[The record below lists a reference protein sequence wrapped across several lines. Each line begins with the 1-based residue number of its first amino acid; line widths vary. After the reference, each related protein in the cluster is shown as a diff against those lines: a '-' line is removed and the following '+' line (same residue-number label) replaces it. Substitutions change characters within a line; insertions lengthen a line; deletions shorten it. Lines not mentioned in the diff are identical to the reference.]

1 MDVYYIM
8 NKKVLVGLA
17 GALLSVS
24 LVACGDKTVAVTNGG
39 KITQSEYYSS
49 MKNTSNGKQVLQ
61 QMILD
66 KVLNKEY
73 GNKVSSSEVNAQYNQ
88 YKSQYGSEFE
98 TLLEQQGLT
107 TTSFKNQLKSNLLL
121 KAAVR
126 ANISYSTADL
136 KKQFKS
142 YQPKVTVNEILVSD
156 KKTAEKVIS
165 ELKDGKKFSD
175 LAKKY
180 SKDTS
185 NKNKS
190 GRVTPFDNTDSSID
204 SAFRKA
210 AYKLSNGEYTKTPVK
225 TQYGYQII
233 QMVNHP
239 KKGSYSDHINDLKD
253 QIATSKMSDSTT
265 LKSVVT
271 KVLKNGGV
279 EIKDKDLQNILS
291 SYLTSSSS
299 SK

>member
-1 MDVYYIM
+1 M
-8 NKKVLVGLA
+8 NKKILVGLA
-17 GALLSVS
+17 GAFLSVS
-24 LVACGDKTVAVTNGG
+24 LVACGSSKTVAVTNGG

-73 GNKVSSSEVNAQYNQ
+73 GSKVSNSEVNSQYNQ
-88 YKSQYGSEFE
+88 YKSQYGSSFE
-98 TLLEQQGLT
+98 SLLEQQGLT
-107 TTSFKNQLKSNLLL
+107 ATSFKNQLRSNLLL
-121 KAAVR
+121 KAAVKN
-126 ANISYSTADL
+126 NISYSTKDL
-136 KKQFKS
+136 QKQFKS
-142 YQPKVTVNEILVSD
+142 YEPKVTVNEILVSD
-156 KKTAEKVIS
+156 KKTAETVIS
-165 ELKDGKKFSD
+165 QLKDGKKFSD

-185 NKNKS
+185 NKNS
-190 GRVTPFDNTDSSID
+190 GGKLAAFDNTDSSID
-204 SAFRKA
+204 SAFKKA
-210 AYKLSNGEYTKTPVK
+210 AYKLSNGEYTKDPVK

-239 KKGSYSDHINDLKD
+239 KKGNYKEHINDLKE
-253 QIATSKMSDSTT
+253 QIANSKLSDSTT
-265 LKSVVT
+265 LRNVVS

-291 SYLTSSSS
+291 SYLTNSSS

>member
-1 MDVYYIM
+1 M

-136 KKQFKS
+136 KKQFKT
-142 YQPKVTVNEILVSD
+142 YEPKVTVNEILVSD
-156 KKTAEKVIS
+156 KKTADKVIS

-291 SYLTSSSS
+291 SYLTDSSS

>member
-1 MDVYYIM
+1 M
-8 NKKVLVGLA
+8 NKKIFVGLA

-24 LVACGDKTVAVTNGG
+24 LVACGSKTVAVTNGG

-73 GNKVSSSEVNAQYNQ
+73 GKKVSDSEVNAQFNQ

-107 TTSFKNQLKSNLLL
+107 TSSFKNQLKSNLLL
-121 KAAVR
+121 KEAVKD
-126 ANISYSTADL
+126 NISYSKSDL
-136 KKQFKS
+136 QKQFKNF
-142 YQPKVTVNEILVSD
+142 QPKVTVNEILVSN
-156 KKTAEKVIS
+156 KSTAEKVIS
-165 ELKDGKKFSD
+165 QLKDGKKLSD

-180 SKDTS
+180 SSDTS
-185 NKNKS
+185 NKNNGGKM
-190 GRVTPFDNTDSSID
+190 PAFDNTDSNVD
-204 SAFRKA
+204 SAFKKA
-210 AYKLSNGEYTKTPVK
+210 AYKLSNGQYTKEPVK
-225 TQYGYQII
+225 TQFGYQII

-239 KKGSYSDHINDLKD
+239 KKGSYNEHVNDLKE
-253 QIATSKMSDSTT
+253 QIANSKLNDSTT
-265 LKSVVT
+265 LKDVVT

-291 SYLTSSSS
+291 SYLTDTS
-299 SK
+299 SKK

>member
-136 KKQFKS
+136 KKQFKN

-253 QIATSKMSDSTT
+253 QIATSKLSDSTT
-265 LKSVVT
+265 LKNVVT

>member
-1 MDVYYIM
+1 M

-73 GNKVSSSEVNAQYNQ
+73 GNKVSSSAVNAQYNQ

-142 YQPKVTVNEILVSD
+142 YEPKVTVNEILVSD

-239 KKGSYSDHINDLKD
+239 KKGSYNDHINDLKD
-253 QIATSKMSDSTT
+253 QIATSKLSDSTT

>member
-1 MDVYYIM
+1 M

-126 ANISYSTADL
+126 ANISYSNADL
-136 KKQFKS
+136 KKQFKT
-142 YQPKVTVNEILVSD
+142 YEPKVTVNEILVSD

-165 ELKDGKKFSD
+165 ELKDGKNFSD

-185 NKNKS
+185 NKNNS
-190 GRVTPFDNTDSSID
+190 GRLTPFDNTDSSID

-291 SYLTSSSS
+291 SYLTDSSS

>member
-73 GNKVSSSEVNAQYNQ
+73 GSKVSSSEVNAQYNQ

-126 ANISYSTADL
+126 ANI
-136 KKQFKS
+136 
-142 YQPKVTVNEILVSD
+142 
-156 KKTAEKVIS
+156 
-165 ELKDGKKFSD
+165 
-175 LAKKY
+175 
-180 SKDTS
+180 
-185 NKNKS
+185 
-190 GRVTPFDNTDSSID
+190 
-204 SAFRKA
+204 
-210 AYKLSNGEYTKTPVK
+210 
-225 TQYGYQII
+225 
-233 QMVNHP
+233 
-239 KKGSYSDHINDLKD
+239 
-253 QIATSKMSDSTT
+253 
-265 LKSVVT
+265 
-271 KVLKNGGV
+271 
-279 EIKDKDLQNILS
+279 
-291 SYLTSSSS
+291 
-299 SK
+299 

>member
-1 MDVYYIM
+1 M

-136 KKQFKS
+136 KKQFKT
-142 YQPKVTVNEILVSD
+142 YEPKVTVNEILVSD
-156 KKTAEKVIS
+156 KKTADKVIS

-239 KKGSYSDHINDLKD
+239 KKGSYSDHVNDLKD

-291 SYLTSSSS
+291 SYLTDSSS

>member
-126 ANISYSTADL
+126 ANISYSNADL
-136 KKQFKS
+136 KKQFKT
-142 YQPKVTVNEILVSD
+142 YEPKVTVNEILVSD

-165 ELKDGKKFSD
+165 ELKDGKNFSD

-185 NKNKS
+185 NKNNS
-190 GRVTPFDNTDSSID
+190 GRLTPFDNTDSSID

-291 SYLTSSSS
+291 SYLTDSSS

>member
-1 MDVYYIM
+1 M

-39 KITQSEYYSS
+39 KITESQYYSS

-73 GNKVSSSEVNAQYNQ
+73 GDKVSQSEVNAQYNQ
-88 YKSQYGSEFE
+88 YKTQYGSEFE

-107 TTSFKNQLKSNLLL
+107 TASFKNQLKSNLLL

-225 TQYGYQII
+225 TQYGYQVI

-239 KKGSYSDHINDLKD
+239 KKGSYTDHINDLKD
-253 QIATSKMSDSTT
+253 QIATSKLNDSTT
-265 LKSVVT
+265 LKNVVS

-291 SYLTSSSS
+291 SYLTDSSSS
-299 SK
+299 SKK

>member
-73 GNKVSSSEVNAQYNQ
+73 GDKVSSSEVNAQYNQ

-291 SYLTSSSS
+291 SYLTDSSS

>member
-1 MDVYYIM
+1 M

-136 KKQFKS
+136 KKQFKN

-253 QIATSKMSDSTT
+253 QIATSKLSDSTT
-265 LKSVVT
+265 LKNVVT

>member
-1 MDVYYIM
+1 M

-39 KITQSEYYSS
+39 KITESQYYSS

-73 GNKVSSSEVNAQYNQ
+73 GDKVSQSEVNAQYNQ
-88 YKSQYGSEFE
+88 YKTQYGSEFE

-107 TTSFKNQLKSNLLL
+107 TASFKNQLKSNLLL

-180 SKDTS
+180 STDTS
-185 NKNKS
+185 NKNKG
-190 GRVTPFDNTDSSID
+190 GRVAAFDNTDTSID
-204 SAFRKA
+204 SSFRKA

-225 TQYGYQII
+225 TQYGYQVI

-239 KKGSYSDHINDLKD
+239 KKGSYTDHINDLKD
-253 QIATSKMSDSTT
+253 QIATSKLNDSTT
-265 LKSVVT
+265 LKNVVS

-291 SYLTSSSS
+291 SYLTDSSSS
-299 SK
+299 SKK

>member
-126 ANISYSTADL
+126 ANISYSNADL
-136 KKQFKS
+136 KKQFKT
-142 YQPKVTVNEILVSD
+142 YEPKVTVNEILVSD

-165 ELKDGKKFSD
+165 ELKDGKNFSD

-190 GRVTPFDNTDSSID
+190 GRLTPFDNTDSSID

-291 SYLTSSSS
+291 SYLTDSSS

>member
-1 MDVYYIM
+1 M
-8 NKKVLVGLA
+8 NKKIFVGLA

-24 LVACGDKTVAVTNGG
+24 LVACGSKTVAVTNGG

-73 GNKVSSSEVNAQYNQ
+73 GKKVSDSEVNAQFNQ

-107 TTSFKNQLKSNLLL
+107 TSSFKNQLKSNLLL
-121 KAAVR
+121 KEAVKD
-126 ANISYSTADL
+126 NISYSKSDL
-136 KKQFKS
+136 QKQFKNF
-142 YQPKVTVNEILVSD
+142 QPKVTVNEILVSN
-156 KKTAEKVIS
+156 KSTAEKVIS
-165 ELKDGKKFSD
+165 QLKDGKKFSD

-180 SKDTS
+180 SRDTS
-185 NKNKS
+185 NKNNS
-190 GRVTPFDNTDSSID
+190 GKMPAFDNTDSNVD
-204 SAFRKA
+204 SAFKKA
-210 AYKLSNGEYTKTPVK
+210 AYKLSNGQYTKEPVK
-225 TQYGYQII
+225 TQFGYQII

-239 KKGSYSDHINDLKD
+239 KKGSYNEHVNDLKE
-253 QIATSKMSDSTT
+253 QIANSKLNDSTT
-265 LKSVVT
+265 LKDVVT

-291 SYLTSSSS
+291 SYLTDTS
-299 SK
+299 SKK

>member
-1 MDVYYIM
+1 M
-8 NKKVLVGLA
+8 NKKIFVGLA

-24 LVACGDKTVAVTNGG
+24 LVACGSKTVAVTNGG

-73 GNKVSSSEVNAQYNQ
+73 GKKVSDSEVNAQFNQ

-107 TTSFKNQLKSNLLL
+107 TSSFKNQLKSNLLL
-121 KAAVR
+121 KEAVKD
-126 ANISYSTADL
+126 NISYSKSDL
-136 KKQFKS
+136 QKQFKNF
-142 YQPKVTVNEILVSD
+142 QPKVTVNEILVSN
-156 KKTAEKVIS
+156 KSTAEKVIS
-165 ELKDGKKFSD
+165 QLKDGKKFSD

-180 SKDTS
+180 SSDTS
-185 NKNKS
+185 NKNNS
-190 GRVTPFDNTDSSID
+190 GKMPAFDNTDSNVD
-204 SAFRKA
+204 SAFKKA
-210 AYKLSNGEYTKTPVK
+210 AYKLSNGQYTKEPVK
-225 TQYGYQII
+225 TQFGYQII

-239 KKGSYSDHINDLKD
+239 KKGSYNEHVNDLKE
-253 QIATSKMSDSTT
+253 QIANSKLNDSTT
-265 LKSVVT
+265 LKDVVT

-291 SYLTSSSS
+291 SYLTDTS
-299 SK
+299 SKK

>member
-73 GNKVSSSEVNAQYNQ
+73 GDKVSSSEVNAQYNQ

>member
-1 MDVYYIM
+1 M

-73 GNKVSSSEVNAQYNQ
+73 GDKVSSSEVNAQYNQ

-253 QIATSKMSDSTT
+253 QIATSKLSDSTT

>member
-1 MDVYYIM
+1 M

-73 GNKVSSSEVNAQYNQ
+73 GDKVSSSEVNAQYNQ

-253 QIATSKMSDSTT
+253 QIATSKLSDSTT

-291 SYLTSSSS
+291 SYLTDSSS